1 MEEKESQKKDE
12 KSDGLVKNEE
22 EEMPVNGSSSKDLLS
37 ELLPL
42 EGTVPSTYTPRVF
55 VSDNEKGYT
64 YCLFSVKSKS
74 ISQLFRLNMRDMRWE
89 ELSLRHYPSDIF
101 QEPQSALPYR
111 ESPGVALFGPKEH
124 HRLLLI
130 GGRDHEG
137 HIQTDDFWC
146 LDVEKLVWSKFQI
159 EGGSIPPSWNAK
171 CVVVRDKLYVFGGHD
186 EWRKTLRSYSL
197 AIFDPSNKTWS
208 WQIKAHALPP
218 KLKANIMVSS
228 LYGGQKIL
236 VLGSSKDVQVSGD
249 DNPRYSI
256 TKDQVFTFDPSTHI
270 FAQDVHGHGDFPTSF
285 EWHHVRLRPF
295 KNTGS
300 VVLFTLSMDKDHF
313 SVWHYQSFPENRW
326 NLLWKN
332 RCLGDAKVEMRDIMC
347 HGGKAY
353 VIVQDKRGKAPRSL
367 CRLNAYVDLERLIA
381 TRTGGEKQTL

>member
-1 MEEKESQKKDE
+1 MEEKESQEKDG
-12 KSDGLVKNEE
+12 KSDDLVKNEE
-22 EEMPVNGSSSKDLLS
+22 EEMPVNGSNSKDLLS

-42 EGTVPSTYTPRVF
+42 EGHCAI
-55 VSDNEKGYT
+55 NLHIAGYT
-64 YCLFSVKSKS
+64 YCLFSVKTNSM
-74 ISQLFRLNMRDMRWE
+74 SQLFRLNMWDMRWE

-111 ESPGVALFGPKEH
+111 ESPGIALFGPKEH
-124 HRLLLI
+124 RRLLLI

-159 EGGSIPPSWNAK
+159 EGGSIPPSSNANY
-171 CVVVRDKLYVFGGHD
+171 VVVRDKLFVFGGHD
-186 EWRKTLRSYSL
+186 EQRKTLRSYSL

-218 KLKANIMVSS
+218 KLKSHIRVLS

-236 VLGSSKDVQVSGD
+236 VLGASRDAQISGE
-249 DNPRYSI
+249 NTPRYSV
-256 TKDQVFTFDPSTHI
+256 TKDQVFTFDPSTRI

-285 EWHHVRLRPF
+285 EWHHVKLRPF

-326 NLLWKN
+326 NLLCEN
-332 RCLGDAKVEMRDIMC
+332 TRLGDPKVEIHDIVC
-347 HGGKAY
+347 AGGKAY
-353 VIVQDKRGKAPRSL
+353 VIVRDKRGNASL
-367 CRLNAYVDLERLIA
+367 SGLNAYLDLERLTA
-381 TRTGGEKQTL
+381 REERSDDWVAQSGGHPLW